1 MTEQVICVSN
11 DKDLLQ
17 LTGWHY
23 NFVNKTLVLVSPL
36 EGSRTFYKQLILGD
50 KSDNIPGFDG
60 AMLGTCPK
68 FIEKLQAPIDSMT
81 EEIDMYNHVCSVYL
95 GDTLLGNQ
103 EEDYV
108 MKDLHRNAQLLY
120 ILKEEGKHWTVPGL
134 PAE

>member
-36 EGSRTFYKQLILGD
+36 EGLRTFYKQLILGD

-60 AMLGTCPK
+60 AMRGSCPK

-81 EEIDMYNHVCSVYL
+81 EEIDMYNHVFGVYF
-95 GDTLLGNQ
+95 DAQGNDDI
-103 EEDYV
+103 ETI
-108 MKDLHRNAQLLY
+108 MHRNAQLLH
-120 ILKEEGKHWTVPGL
+120 ILKEEEGFWTAPGT
-134 PAE
+134 PV